1 MTAFLPDED
10 CVTAK
15 ECLRDRYVQF
25 HLTKARTEYNRTH
38 PEPHEPAFS
47 RPATASLGTPALTA
61 MRAAFKESDSEGEDE
76 ALGFDE
82 RKHKTEGEAA
92 FKRVW
97 KNWLAH
103 ACCHD
108 FGKDPLFKGQLHYLN
123 GSKPALFD
131 DLWQLN
137 LIPLYEK
144 LLKEDAGGQR
154 FGLLPLMC
162 LCYLGGHLSSSF
174 EERVNSAAKQRIGD
188 HRRSM
193 HDENVEME
201 TVLRINEP
209 FMSFMMEHYP
219 EIQQAHHRELIDTF
233 AQAVEAEDRG
243 QPTLAQFRSPD
254 QSSSAS
260 TMGPVVIDQADDR
273 PPESPTSLALGS
285 PIDEYTYQVT

>member
-1 MTAFLPDED
+1 
-10 CVTAK
+10 
-15 ECLRDRYVQF
+15 
-25 HLTKARTEYNRTH
+25 
-38 PEPHEPAFS
+38 
-47 RPATASLGTPALTA
+47 
-61 MRAAFKESDSEGEDE
+61 MRAAFKESDSDGEDE
-76 ALGFDE
+76 APGFE
-82 RKHKTEGEAA
+82 EFKHKIEGEAA

-103 ACCHD
+103 ACLHD
-108 FGKDPLFKGQLHYLN
+108 FGKDPLFEDQLRYLQ

-137 LIPLYEK
+137 LIPLYER

-174 EERVNSAAKQRIGD
+174 EERVDFGCQD

-209 FMSFMMEHYP
+209 FMSFMIEHYP
-219 EIQQAHHRELIDTF
+219 EIEQIGGSRAADTG
-233 AQAVEAEDRG
+233 AVPFPR
-243 QPTLAQFRSPD
+243 
-254 QSSSAS
+254 
-260 TMGPVVIDQADDR
+260 PVK
-273 PPESPTSLALGS
+273 LC
-285 PIDEYTYQVT
+285 